1 VLRRLRL
8 GGPDPRERPGP
19 QAPETCPLPVNLS
32 EYVRELIRSDQAKA
46 AERRLEKLLLEGLGS
61 GEPIEVTPE
70 FWEQKRRDLVAR
82 VEEMRKKK
90 KKAS

>member
-1 VLRRLRL
+1 MTNINVSLSEPMRKWVEAQVKTGRY
-8 GGPDPRERPGP
+8 G
-19 QAPETCPLPVNLS
+19 NLS

-46 AERRLEKLLLEGLGS
+46 AERRLEELLLEGLGS

-70 FWEQKRRDLVAR
+70 FWEKKRRDLVAR
-82 VEEMRKKK
+82 VEEVRKKK

>member
-1 VLRRLRL
+1 MRAVAARGR
-8 GGPDPRERPGP
+8 
-19 QAPETCPLPVNLS
+19 
-32 EYVRELIRSDQAKA
+32 DQARA
-46 AERRLEKLLLEGLGS
+46 AERRLEELLLEGLGS